1 MNKQIQL
8 EYRLKRIERLRLR
21 NSISQWMI
29 IPEVIKYT
37 SLSKN
42 TIIEALNSGALKFSK
57 KCRGFKLPK
66 TSDGIMVRISDIE
79 RWLENE

>member
-8 EYRLKRIERLRLR
+8 EYRLKRIEQLLLR
-21 NSISQWMI
+21 NKISQWMV

-42 TIIEALNSGALKFSK
+42 TIIDALKSGALKYSK
-57 KCRGFKLPK
+57 KSGGFKLPK
-66 TSDGIMVRISDIE
+66 TSDCILVRISDIE
-79 RWLENE
+79 RWIDGE

>member
-8 EYRLKRIERLRLR
+8 EYRIKRIEQLLIR
-21 NSISQWMI
+21 NKVTQWMI

-66 TSDGIMVRISDIE
+66 KSDGIMVSISDIE